1 MLIPSGFEPRNSCN
15 LSKINISNTSGW
27 VWRHRFSPKN
37 PHWTWQRRNAISM
50 VFGQG
55 EVCSRPFNLYVLGHS
70 LGKELTLLIHSLK
83 YSLFL
88 TRLLTLSVT
97 YNSISLFYATLF
109 YPLPPS
115 LTHVRTHALKNSNTL
130 LLTYIVLTHTITTLS
145 HPSLLYASLFYW
157 LPCSSTHTLNH
168 SHPITH
174 SLTHSLTHGSLT
186 HSHTLSLFF
195 TIHLLYST
203 RSFRVNR
210 HTQQLTTLF
219 SIRY

>member
-1 MLIPSGFEPRNSCN
+1 MVIRSGFEPRNSCN

-27 VWRHRFSPKN
+27 VWRHRFSPQN

-83 YSLFL
+83 YSPFL

-97 YNSISLFYATLF
+97 YNSISLFYASLF

-115 LTHVRTHALKNSNTL
+115 LMHVRTHALKNSKTL
-130 LLTYIVLTHTITTLS
+130 LLTYIVLTYTLTQLRLYLI
-145 HPSLLYASLFYW
+145 LLYYTLLYSTGSLARARIH
-157 LPCSSTHTLNH
+157 SITLTQ
-168 SHPITH
+168 SLAH
-174 SLTHSLTHGSLT
+174 SLTHSRLTYSLT
-186 HSHTLSLFF
+186 HSLP
-195 TIHLLYST
+195 LLYYT
-203 RSFRVNR
+203 
-210 HTQQLTTLF
+210 LTLF
-219 SIRY
+219 YSLI